1 MAIRTILLEGDPTLL
16 KKSRPVKRFDDR
28 LATLAE
34 DMIETMREYNG
45 VGLAAPQVGV
55 LRRLFVMDTGE
66 DGDAVVFINPEI
78 LDEEGVQT
86 GVEGCLS
93 LPDLVGVVSRPL
105 TVTVRAQDLTGE
117 YFEKTYSEL
126 SARCVCHETDHLDGI
141 LYRRRSDTVLC
152 TLEEYEEERRKAES
166 KNHAMN
172 DISPDGTES
181 KPAASGE
188 VRHGALDG
196 EVNA

>member
-28 LATLAE
+28 LATLAG

-66 DGDAVVFINPEI
+66 EGDAVVFVNPEI

-105 TVTVRAQDLTGE
+105 TVTVRAQDLMGE

-126 SARCVCHETDHLDGI
+126 LARCVCHETDHLDGI

-166 KNHAMN
+166 ENHAMN